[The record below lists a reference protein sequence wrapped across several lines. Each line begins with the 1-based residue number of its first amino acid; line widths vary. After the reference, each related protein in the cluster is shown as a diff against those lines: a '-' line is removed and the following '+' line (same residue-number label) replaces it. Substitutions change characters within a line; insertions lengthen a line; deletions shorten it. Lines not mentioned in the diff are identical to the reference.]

1 MNFNKWTAPAVVAI
15 ALLSACGGGGGSNTS
30 QTSQSQAPETMTI
43 NPGVETQVTTVI
55 SEAERL
61 IANNTND
68 MAEPETLGDAE
79 LAVSDS
85 DEPVDIGS

>member
-1 MNFNKWTAPAVVAI
+1 MRINKWILPTLVAFG
-15 ALLSACGGGGGSNTS
+15 LLSACGGGGNSS
-30 QTSQSQAPETMTI
+30 QTSQQQTPEPVTI

-68 MAEPETLGDAE
+68 MADPEVLGEAE
-79 LAVSDS
+79 LAMSDT
-85 DEPVDIGS
+85 DEPADI

>member
-15 ALLSACGGGGGSNTS
+15 ALLSACGGGSNTS

-55 SEAERL
+55 SEANRL